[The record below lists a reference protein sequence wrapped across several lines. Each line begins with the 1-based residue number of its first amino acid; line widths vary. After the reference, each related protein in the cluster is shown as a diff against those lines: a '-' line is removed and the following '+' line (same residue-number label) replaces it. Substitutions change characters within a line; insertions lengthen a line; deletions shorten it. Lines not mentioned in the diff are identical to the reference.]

1 MQIKKQ
7 TAFMPLYAPCFL
19 RKTSTCAEKGLYC
32 SHNDYVPRVLRMTKN
47 EGMVFFVVFSLHRGT
62 IRSVVL

>member
-19 RKTSTCAEKGLYC
+19 RKTSACAEITTMR
-32 SHNDYVPRVLRMTKN
+32 SHRRYNPRVLRMTVAELFAAQRRIAPTQEKQLAC
-47 EGMVFFVVFSLHRGT
+47 FS
-62 IRSVVL
+62 